1 MKFMHG
7 SKTGGET
14 AEFLEITIVSHERCF
29 MKREKKKSVWASCM
43 QDNTSSTIK
52 YLV

>member
-14 AEFLEITIVSHERCF
+14 AEFLAITIVSHERCF
-29 MKREKKKSVWASCM
+29 MKREKKKKKGCVSFVHAR
-43 QDNTSSTIK
+43 QYFK
-52 YLV
+52 YH